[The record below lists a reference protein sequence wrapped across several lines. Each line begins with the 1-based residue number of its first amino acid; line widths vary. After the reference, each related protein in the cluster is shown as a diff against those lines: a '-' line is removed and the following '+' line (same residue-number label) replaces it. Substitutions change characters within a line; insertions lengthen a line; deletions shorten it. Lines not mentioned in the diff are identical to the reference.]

1 MSEPMPVGPWAQEK
15 LDCLR
20 KYLSAYTTILKNQNR
35 FKGYFYIDA
44 FAGPGLLKIRAQE
57 ERNPA
62 QQSLLDMAEYAVN
75 DDEEASY
82 LAGSP
87 RIALEINHQFTDYVF
102 VERDPVRIARL
113 KNLKSEFSLQQ
124 ARIHIR
130 EKDCNAYLRELLR
143 DMSGQWSQWRG
154 VVFLDPFGMQVPWD
168 TITDLGATGAIEVLI
183 NFPVGM
189 AIQRLLKRSGQF
201 RPKEK
206 AKLDEYFGTDEWFD
220 LLYEYNPDL
229 LGGQVTKVQES
240 GDVLV
245 RWYRKRLKEAFGYVT
260 EAREI
265 QSTTGRPLYYLIF
278 AGPKK
283 VGATIAS
290 DVLKQGAR
298 RVR

>member
-1 MSEPMPVGPWAQEK
+1 MSEAMAVGPWAEEK
-15 LDCLR
+15 LDCLH
-20 KYLSAYTTILKNQNR
+20 KYLSAYTTILRNQE

-44 FAGPGLLKIRAQE
+44 FAGPGLLTIREQE
-57 ERNPA
+57 ERSPA
-62 QQSLLDMAEYAVN
+62 QLSLLETAEYAV
-75 DDEEASY
+75 DDEGETNY

-87 RIALEINHQFTDYVF
+87 RVALEISHQFTDYVF

-113 KNLKSEFSLQQ
+113 KDLKTEFSSRQT
-124 ARIHIR
+124 RIHIR

-143 DMSGQWSQWRG
+143 DMSGQWSHWRG

-168 TITDLGATGAIEVLI
+168 TMTELGATGAIEVLI

-201 RPKEK
+201 SATEK
-206 AKLDEYFGTDEWFD
+206 SKLDQYFGTSEWFD
-220 LLYEYNPDL
+220 LLYQHDPDL
-229 LGGQVTKVQES
+229 LGGHVTKVQRS

-245 RWYRKRLKEAFGYVT
+245 SWYRKRLKEVFGYVT

-278 AGPKK
+278 AGPKR
-283 VGATIAS
+283 VGATIAN
-290 DVLKQGAR
+290 DVLKYGAR